1 MKILIDVP
9 EKWARLAASMVNV
22 MSTDEI
28 NDLKVDEIITSMND
42 DPFEL
47 DCENIGDSDK
57 GKGLML
63 GLAMVAIAQKIEK
76 IKKEKEK

>member
-9 EKWARLAASMVNV
+9 EKWTKLAASMVNV

-28 NDLKVDEIITSMND
+28 NDLNVDEIITLMND

-47 DCENIGDSDK
+47 DCDNIGDSDK

-76 IKKEKEK
+76 IEKEKEK